1 MWLVV
6 HVKLDTLESRLTV
19 DRNAWLI
26 QSVQVIEHVFKRNAE
41 IHALEVV
48 QAVLI
53 AKLFHIGPLALALQE
68 PEVTPIQLDVQK
80 FLQVSFS
87 IFYKK
92 IFPLIFKIPLLKLTS
107 NFSLLLL

>member
-1 MWLVV
+1 MEMWPVV
-6 HVKLDTLESRLTV
+6 RARLDTLEYRLTV
-19 DRNAWLI
+19 DQNAWLI
-26 QSVQVIEHVFKRNAE
+26 PSVQVIEHVFKRNAE

-87 IFYKK
+87 IFC
-92 IFPLIFKIPLLKLTS
+92 
-107 NFSLLLL
+107 